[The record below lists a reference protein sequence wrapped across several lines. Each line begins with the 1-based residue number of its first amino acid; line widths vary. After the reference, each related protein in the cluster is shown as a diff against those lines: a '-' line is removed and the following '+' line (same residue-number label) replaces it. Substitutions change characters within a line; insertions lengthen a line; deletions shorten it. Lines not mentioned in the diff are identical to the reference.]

1 MILRCFEFLTRS
13 LLHLAGWKTTSSL
26 DNPCT
31 PWHGISNYIK
41 NMLVSETSER
51 ESSWIWSIV
60 TEYKMHSWFPE
71 LRLSPSET
79 TIFML
84 LIYLVCFDSYCCLFI
99 TKHFTKV
106 ANHRGIKWK
115 STYLYWLAYQLK
127 GNVFNSE
134 QRRKTLSILIFKGSP
149 CSITLHRFIESID

>member
-31 PWHGISNYIK
+31 TWHGISNYIK
-41 NMLVSETSER
+41 NMPVS

-60 TEYKMHSWFPE
+60 TEYNMHFWFPQ
-71 LRLSPSET
+71 LWMSPSET
-79 TIFML
+79 TIFKL

-106 ANHRGIKWK
+106 VNQRGIKWK
-115 STYLYWLAYQLK
+115 STYLYWYWLAYQFT

-149 CSITLHRFIESID
+149 VALHFIVS